1 MSVLCCFSC
10 QNTEYPERMEWH
22 VLVLA
27 LCLSLPSS
35 IQDDCSS
42 QCLTCAQ
49 QTQNEVTQ
57 INSLVC
63 TLECEGALSFST
75 ELQKCEKVLQ
85 MYSAGLF
92 GVNDKAK
99 TEKEDQPGEPPFSNP
114 VKRYGG
120 FLKKVDKSKYYNS
133 SPAQNSNIKSLL
145 AKKYLYLLR
154 KFGERDIPDMLQD
167 TKVGGGASDNEEVVY
182 DDATAV
188 NEVKRYGGF
197 LRKFGP
203 KRSLESGEE
212 SSEEELQKRYGG
224 FMRRLPQASKPYLLF
239 LLSSYH
245 KQVNPIS
252 SSSCPV
258 TTSK

>member
-1 MSVLCCFSC
+1 
-10 QNTEYPERMEWH
+10 
-22 VLVLA
+22 
-27 LCLSLPSS
+27 
-35 IQDDCSS
+35 
-42 QCLTCAQ
+42 
-49 QTQNEVTQ
+49 
-57 INSLVC
+57 VC

-145 AKKYLYLLR
+145 AKKYLHLLR
-154 KFGERDIPDMLQD
+154 KFGERDIPEMLQD

-224 FMRRLPQASKPYLLF
+224 FMRRVRPKLKWDNQKRYGGFLRRHFKISVRSDEEPSLFSDDVYYL
-239 LLSSYH
+239 
-245 KQVNPIS
+245 
-252 SSSCPV
+252 
-258 TTSK
+258 